1 MGNSETAD
9 TIINYFIE
17 QLHTKNIDEI
27 SVVEI
32 AQAVGIS
39 RVTFYNYF
47 KSKEDIVETILEE
60 ILAGF
65 DKLQKENLPFLDKVD
80 MANPQEIK
88 DILYLN
94 TLAILLFFK
103 ENQKYI
109 EVLLKSTDIVHFMD
123 ILHSTYY
130 NHFLVAIPELLS
142 KKFDEPTLKNYT
154 LYMTTGIKAITEEW
168 FIHGFSENP
177 EIVTNR
183 ILDMLAPS
191 LSELYNR

>member
-17 QLHTKNIDEI
+17 QLHTKNIDQI

-47 KSKEDIVETILEE
+47 KSKEDIIETILEE

-65 DKLQKENLPFLDKVD
+65 DQLQKENLPFLDKVD

-88 DILYLN
+88 DILYPN

-168 FIHGFSENP
+168 FIYEFSESP
-177 EIVTNR
+177 EIVANR

>member
-88 DILYLN
+88 DILYPN

-177 EIVTNR
+177 EIVANR

>member
-17 QLHTKNIDEI
+17 QLHTKNIDQI

-65 DKLQKENLPFLDKVD
+65 DRLQKENLPFLDKVD

-88 DILYLN
+88 DILYPN

-177 EIVTNR
+177 EIVANR

-191 LSELYNR
+191 LSELYSR

>member
-17 QLHTKNIDEI
+17 QLHTKNIDQI

-65 DKLQKENLPFLDKVD
+65 DQLQKENLPFLDKVD

-88 DILYLN
+88 DILYPN

-168 FIHGFSENP
+168 FILGFSESP
-177 EIVTNR
+177 EIVANR

>member
-88 DILYLN
+88 DILYPN

-109 EVLLKSTDIVHFMD
+109 KVLLKSTDIVHFMD

-168 FIHGFSENP
+168 FIHRFSENP
-177 EIVTNR
+177 EIVANR